1 MSFKSKS
8 APTNQF
14 APLFCFGYQSSF
26 PQTVTATQG
35 NKIGGEL
42 FSSFQLQ
49 HRVSWWWH
57 LELILSEYKLK
68 HLEVAFSSIDISK
81 SYNQRD
87 RKYPL
92 IILRFLSFQL
102 QRRVSWWWHL
112 ELILP
117 ESESKQFK
125 VALSS
130 IDTSKSQKQRDRKY
144 TLITLCFLRFHL
156 LSWWWYLD
164 S

>member
-1 MSFKSKS
+1 MCNKLPFFKHFFWKFHTFLSFKSKS

-14 APLFCFGYQSSF
+14 APLFCFRYQSSF

-49 HRVSWWWH
+49 HRLSWWWH
-57 LELILSEYKLK
+57 LELILSESESK
-68 HLEVAFSSIDISK
+68 HIEVAISSVDTSK
-81 SYNQRD
+81 SYNQRN

-112 ELILP
+112 ELILS
-117 ESESKQFK
+117 ESESKHLE
-125 VALSS
+125 VAISS
-130 IDTSKSQKQRDRKY
+130 INTSKS
-144 TLITLCFLRFHL
+144 
-156 LSWWWYLD
+156 
-164 S
+164 

>member
-1 MSFKSKS
+1 MRDKLPFFKHIFWTFHTFLSFKSKS

-14 APLFCFGYQSSF
+14 APLFRFRYQSSH

-35 NKIGGEL
+35 NKMEGEL

-57 LELILSEYKLK
+57 LKLILSESESK
-68 HLEVAFSSIDISK
+68 HLKVAISSIDTST
-81 SYNQRD
+81 SHNQRN

-117 ESESKQFK
+117 ESESKHPK
-125 VALSS
+125 VALLS
-130 IDTSKSQKQRDRKY
+130 IDTSKS
-144 TLITLCFLRFHL
+144 
-156 LSWWWYLD
+156 
-164 S
+164 